1 MFIKRS
7 KYDVLINQLEFY
19 KKLNEEK
26 SKELYNVRMLLEH
39 YQLKEQKEKGYKM
52 YEVTLVLSG
61 GVRTSL
67 NVYAEDEGQAKI
79 GAVSSYIKDNKDNDR
94 YIVAACV
101 QPINEEV

>member
-7 KYDVLINQLEFY
+7 KYDVLISQLEFY

-26 SKELYNVRMLLEH
+26 SRELYNTKMLLEH
-39 YQLKEQKEKGYKM
+39 YQLKEQQEKGYKM

-67 NVYAEDEGQAKI
+67 NVYAKDEGQAKI
-79 GAVSSYIKDNKDNDR
+79 GAISSYIKNNKDNDK
-94 YIVAACV
+94 YIVTAYV
-101 QPINEEV
+101 KPINEEV

>member
-26 SKELYNVRMLLEH
+26 SKELYNTKMLLEH
-39 YQLKEQKEKGYKM
+39 YQLKEQKEKGFKM
-52 YEVTLVLSG
+52 YEVTLILSG

-67 NVYAEDEGQAKI
+67 NIYAKDEEEAKI
-79 GAVSSYIKDNKDNDR
+79 GAISSYIKNNNDNDR
-94 YIVAACV
+94 YIVTAYV
-101 QPINEEV
+101 KPMNEEV

>member
-7 KYDVLINQLEFY
+7 RYDVLVNQLEFY

-26 SKELYNVRMLLEH
+26 SRELYNTKMLLEH

-79 GAVSSYIKDNKDNDR
+79 GAISSYIKNNKDNDK
-94 YIVAACV
+94 YIVTTYV
-101 QPINEEV
+101 KPMIEEV